1 MELEE
6 LQQQWDAMSK
16 RVDKLE
22 VLNKK
27 QIMEITNQK
36 YKKRFN
42 RFWLYESTG
51 AIICVTMA
59 IIILFNLAVM
69 DTMLLKIT
77 ALLLAASLIIMPVF
91 TLKSLHKVKSLKWS
105 SESYKTVLLKFQKSK
120 KRLLNLQRLAIPYS
134 VFVFF
139 TSMVVTSKLL
149 GNDDFGND
157 FGVGMYVF
165 IAVMLTSV
173 ILFALWG
180 NRKYKQCMQVTES
193 MISEVESK

>member
-6 LQQQWDAMSK
+6 LQAQWNEMSK

-36 YKKRFN
+36 YKNRFKI
-42 RFWLYESTG
+42 FWLYEFTG
-51 AIICVTMA
+51 GLICIAMA
-59 IIILFNLAVM
+59 LTILFNLSIM
-69 DTMLLKIT
+69 DTLLLKVISI
-77 ALLLAASLIIMPVF
+77 LLALSLIVMPVF
-91 TLKSLHKVKSLKWS
+91 ILKSLHTVKSLKWS
-105 SESYKTVLLKFQKSK
+105 AESYKAVLLKFQKSK

-139 TSMVVTSKLL
+139 TSMVVTSKLM
-149 GNDDFGND
+149 GNDDFGDD

-165 IAVMLTSV
+165 IAVVLLSV
-173 ILFALWG
+173 ILFAIWG
-180 NRKYKQCMQVTES
+180 NRKYKRSMQATER
-193 MISEVESK
+193 MISEVECD

>member
-6 LQQQWDAMSK
+6 LQAQWNEMSK

-36 YKKRFN
+36 YKNRFKI
-42 RFWLYESTG
+42 FWLYEFTG
-51 AIICVTMA
+51 ALICITMA
-59 IIILFNLAVM
+59 LIILFNLAMM
-69 DTMLLKIT
+69 DSFLLKVT
-77 ALLLAASLIIMPVF
+77 AILLALSLIVMPVF
-91 TLKSLHKVKSLKWS
+91 TLKSLHTVKSLKWS
-105 SESYKTVLLKFQKSK
+105 AESYKTVLLKFQKSK

-149 GNDDFGND
+149 GNDDFGD
-157 FGVGMYVF
+157 EFGVGMYVF
-165 IAVMLTSV
+165 IAVMLLSV
-173 ILFALWG
+173 ILFAIWG
-180 NRKYKQCMQVTES
+180 NRKYKRSMQAAER
-193 MISEVESK
+193 MISEVECN